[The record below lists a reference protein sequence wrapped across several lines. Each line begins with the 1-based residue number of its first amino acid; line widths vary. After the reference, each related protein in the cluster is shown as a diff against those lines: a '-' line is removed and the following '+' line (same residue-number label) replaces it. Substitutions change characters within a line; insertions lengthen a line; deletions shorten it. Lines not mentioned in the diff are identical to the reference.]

1 MAIFTG
7 FKPQGMQKIAN
18 SLGYKG
24 SMEEF
29 DNFLE
34 QNPEKKRQMIVFEDA
49 ARRMAEGGVVKAQ
62 EGKFIGP
69 AEAIPYEANQQ
80 PPVVTPNMT
89 LPTAPTVEIPPAPT
103 VPEIGTGT
111 PTTQPTPQKN
121 LLDDISFSIRRASK
135 IIWINSYSI

>member
-111 PTTQPTPQKN
+111 TTTQPTPQKN
-121 LLDDISFSIRRASK
+121 LFD
-135 IIWINSYSI
+135 